1 MSTCLICHE
10 KFRYNTYI
18 VACCRC
24 QCLVHKQCYDE
35 WRRTNDNEIIPCI
48 HCQQYGTLYT
58 DSYDG
63 NYYQQRFK
71 QFTSNIY
78 RKITGRH

>member
-24 QCLVHKQCYDE
+24 ECLVHKQCYDE
-35 WRRTNDNEIIPCI
+35 WIQTKNKEIIPCI
-48 HCQQYGTLYT
+48 HCQQYGTLYA

-63 NYYQQRFK
+63 YYYQQRFK

>member
-24 QCLVHKQCYDE
+24 QCLVHKQCYDV

-63 NYYQQRFK
+63 YYYQQRFK
-71 QFTSNIY
+71 QFTSKIY